1 MWFSHVRPVCAFDVN
16 LQALCIKEGSRLNLY
31 ELDSCTPL
39 AIRTCSPRCL
49 LRWPGEA
56 SSGAPT
62 QRPNSGGSTS
72 TLEVSKGG
80 SWGGNPQWSQ
90 ELQPLKAPGPITEP
104 EAEAEP
110 SRQVAKGSVGSPGM
124 TVLPPR
130 FSSWKR
136 AVFTKGKAPC
146 YPKWVVSYLVNNMA
160 LEMG

>member
-62 QRPNSGGSTS
+62 QRANRGALLPWRSQR
-72 TLEVSKGG
+72 VAD
-80 SWGGNPQWSQ
+80 PQWSQ
-90 ELQPLKAPGPITEP
+90 ELQPLEAPGPITEP

-136 AVFTKGKAPC
+136 AVFRKGKAPR
-146 YPKWVVSYLVNNMA
+146 YPKWVV
-160 LEMG
+160 

>member
-1 MWFSHVRPVCAFDVN
+1 MKIPSPSNWCPKQMGATHPSAYGTRADPLHFPVNMLWYLWFLRVPCFTVPQYTHESETCRSVQTYLLYKNTQTFDVN
-16 LQALCIKEGSRLNLY
+16 LQALCLKERSRLNLY

-80 SWGGNPQWSQ
+80 S
-90 ELQPLKAPGPITEP
+90 
-104 EAEAEP
+104 
-110 SRQVAKGSVGSPGM
+110 
-124 TVLPPR
+124 
-130 FSSWKR
+130 
-136 AVFTKGKAPC
+136 
-146 YPKWVVSYLVNNMA
+146 
-160 LEMG
+160 